1 MIPILFSDSATSFT
15 TNGIGRLSD
24 VIECVVTEE
33 RNGIYELEFEYP
45 MNGAHYSEIAIR
57 SIVVAKTSEGT
68 LQAFRVYK
76 IGRPINGRVKINC
89 QHLSY
94 DLAKNTSMP
103 FSVTASSTA
112 CNTALQQL
120 KTKAVETCPFAFWTD
135 VNTVASYTQTVPAPT
150 RQRLGGIE
158 GSILDCFGG
167 EYEWDNYTVKLHK
180 NRGSERDITLRY
192 GKNITDLEQ
201 EENIA
206 NTVTGVVPFWASMDG
221 EQVVTLTEKAVYSSH
236 ATEYP
241 QKMTV
246 PLDLSQ
252 KWQEAPTESQLRTA
266 AQVYVNKE
274 GFGVPTVS
282 TKVSF
287 VNLAETEEY
296 KDIIPLQNVKL
307 CDIIHVQFEKLG
319 ISTTAKVVK
328 TEYDVLTERYKS
340 IEVGSLRSNLA
351 STITDA
357 TSGTATAI
365 NDMGKRVY
373 SEAVEN
379 ATAWLTG
386 SNGYVIAVKNDD
398 GTWKEIIFAD
408 HKDPAE
414 WQNLLRINENGLGFS
429 SDGGRNYEQAWTLDG
444 KLVVGGTNVPSI
456 TCVDA
461 NNNIIFK
468 TTKDGTVWNS
478 TNSSMT
484 QDGTLTA
491 SGAQLTG
498 GLITLGGTGNG
509 RLLIKDNDGDVV
521 GEWTKYGLTYTEI
534 GSDYNHTIELKT
546 YNNNPIIMFDS
557 DSYIDGTGRG
567 ADGGIHLNAAEVV
580 FSVSKIATTEYRN
593 DHTLHYGKSGTLTDS
608 YGTRWTFVN
617 GLLTEIS

>member
-1 MIPILFSDSATSFT
+1 MIPILFAQDATTFT

-57 SIVVAKTSEGT
+57 SIVVVKTSEGT

-94 DLAKNTSMP
+94 DLAKNTTMP
-103 FSVTASSTA
+103 FSIPASRDA
-112 CNTALQQL
+112 CTLAIQGLGYL
-120 KTKAVETCPFAFWTD
+120 AVETCPFRFYTD
-135 VNTVASYTQTVPAPT
+135 VETVASYSQTVPAPT

-167 EYEWDNYTVKLHK
+167 EYKWDNYTVWLKK

-386 SNGYVIAVKNDD
+386 SNGYVIAVKNND
-398 GTWKEIIFAD
+398 GTWKELIFAD
-408 HKDPAE
+408 HNDPTQ
-414 WQNLLRINENGLGFS
+414 WHNLLRINENGIGFS
-429 SDGGRNYEQAWTLDG
+429 SDGGQTYQQAWTLDG

-456 TCVDA
+456 TCEDA
-461 NNNIIFK
+461 NHSVIFK
-468 TTKDGTVWNS
+468 TSASGTVWNS
-478 TNSSMT
+478 TNSTMS
-484 QDGTLTA
+484 QSGEIGVKALSLKNSSNDEIGRWDGSTLTFNKNNRYISLGNIGNNNRPIIDLGGMGYIWGNDA
-491 SGAQLTG
+491 EYEEGIRISATNGVISLDCDKLGVFDENDWFVTGLTG
-498 GLITLGGTGNG
+498 
-509 RLLIKDNDGDVV
+509 
-521 GEWTKYGLTYTEI
+521 TYTI
-534 GSDYNHTIELKT
+534 GGKDVTVT
-546 YNNNPIIMFDS
+546 RGIITS
-557 DSYIDGTGRG
+557 I
-567 ADGGIHLNAAEVV
+567 N
-580 FSVSKIATTEYRN
+580 
-593 DHTLHYGKSGTLTDS
+593 
-608 YGTRWTFVN
+608 
-617 GLLTEIS
+617 

>member
-1 MIPILFSDSATSFT
+1 MIPILFAQDATTFT

-57 SIVVAKTSEGT
+57 SIVVVKTSEGT

-94 DLAKNTSMP
+94 DLAKNTTMP
-103 FSVTASSTA
+103 FSIPASRDA
-112 CNTALQQL
+112 CTLAIQGLGYL
-120 KTKAVETCPFAFWTD
+120 AVETCPFRFYTD
-135 VNTVASYTQTVPAPT
+135 VETVASYSQTVPAPT

-167 EYEWDNYTVKLHK
+167 EYKWDNYTVWLKK
-180 NRGSERDITLRY
+180 NRGTERDITLRY
-192 GKNITDLEQ
+192 GKNIIDLEQ

-221 EQVVTLTEKAVYSSH
+221 EQVVTLPEKAVYSSH
-236 ATEYP
+236 STEYP

-386 SNGYVIAVKNDD
+386 SNGYVIAVKNND
-398 GTWKEIIFAD
+398 GTWKELIFAD
-408 HKDPAE
+408 HNDPTQ
-414 WQNLLRINENGLGFS
+414 WHNLLRINENGIGFS
-429 SDGGRNYEQAWTLDG
+429 SDGGQTYQQAWTLDG

-456 TCVDA
+456 TCQDS

-468 TTKDGTVWNS
+468 TSASGTVWNS
-478 TNSSMT
+478 TNSSMS
-484 QDGTLTA
+484 QSGEIGVKALSLKNSSNDEIGRWDGSTLTFNKNNRYISLGNIGNNNRPIIDLGGMGYIWGNDA
-491 SGAQLTG
+491 EYEEGIRISATNGVISLDCDKLGVFDENDWFVTGLTG
-498 GLITLGGTGNG
+498 
-509 RLLIKDNDGDVV
+509 
-521 GEWTKYGLTYTEI
+521 TYTI
-534 GSDYNHTIELKT
+534 GGKDVTVT
-546 YNNNPIIMFDS
+546 RGIITS
-557 DSYIDGTGRG
+557 I
-567 ADGGIHLNAAEVV
+567 N
-580 FSVSKIATTEYRN
+580 
-593 DHTLHYGKSGTLTDS
+593 
-608 YGTRWTFVN
+608 
-617 GLLTEIS
+617 

>member
-1 MIPILFSDSATSFT
+1 MIPILFAQDATTFT

-57 SIVVAKTSEGT
+57 SIVVVKTSEGT

-94 DLAKNTSMP
+94 DLAKNTTMP
-103 FSVTASSTA
+103 FSIPASRDA
-112 CNTALQQL
+112 CTLAIQGLGYL
-120 KTKAVETCPFAFWTD
+120 AVETCPFRFYTD
-135 VNTVASYTQTVPAPT
+135 VETVASYSQTVPAPT

-167 EYEWDNYTVKLHK
+167 EYKWDNYTVWLKK
-180 NRGSERDITLRY
+180 NRGTERDITLRY

-386 SNGYVIAVKNDD
+386 SSGYVIAVKNND
-398 GTWKEIIFAD
+398 GTWKELIFAD
-408 HKDPAE
+408 HNDPTQ
-414 WQNLLRINENGLGFS
+414 WHNLLRINENGIGFS
-429 SDGGRNYEQAWTLDG
+429 SDGGQTYQQAWTLDG

-456 TCVDA
+456 TCQDS

-468 TTKDGTVWNS
+468 TSASGTVWNS
-478 TNSSMT
+478 TNSSMS
-484 QDGTLTA
+484 QSGEIGVKALSLKNSSNDEIGRWDGSTLTFNKNNRYISLGNIGNNNRPIIDLGGMGYIWGNDA
-491 SGAQLTG
+491 EYEEGIRISATNGVISLDCDKLGVFDENDWFVTGLTG
-498 GLITLGGTGNG
+498 
-509 RLLIKDNDGDVV
+509 
-521 GEWTKYGLTYTEI
+521 TYTI
-534 GSDYNHTIELKT
+534 GGKDVTVT
-546 YNNNPIIMFDS
+546 RGIITS
-557 DSYIDGTGRG
+557 I
-567 ADGGIHLNAAEVV
+567 N
-580 FSVSKIATTEYRN
+580 
-593 DHTLHYGKSGTLTDS
+593 
-608 YGTRWTFVN
+608 
-617 GLLTEIS
+617 